1 MKILGCPMWSL
12 FCTFRQPCSP
22 LHCANLGSPP
32 SESEPVPRKGVR
44 KLIYFT
50 QGHEGLMHNFTQ
62 TSCVF
67 RQVQKASG
75 PRKEALP
82 QELWYGWWR
91 ILQRWRMS
99 SYGPNF
105 IASPHLFHILLR
117 LGPLLKRREGLE
129 ELDQHILVVLLGT
142 CSGE

>member
-1 MKILGCPMWSL
+1 
-12 FCTFRQPCSP
+12 
-22 LHCANLGSPP
+22 
-32 SESEPVPRKGVR
+32 
-44 KLIYFT
+44 
-50 QGHEGLMHNFTQ
+50 
-62 TSCVF
+62 
-67 RQVQKASG
+67 
-75 PRKEALP
+75 
-82 QELWYGWWR
+82 
-91 ILQRWRMS
+91 MS